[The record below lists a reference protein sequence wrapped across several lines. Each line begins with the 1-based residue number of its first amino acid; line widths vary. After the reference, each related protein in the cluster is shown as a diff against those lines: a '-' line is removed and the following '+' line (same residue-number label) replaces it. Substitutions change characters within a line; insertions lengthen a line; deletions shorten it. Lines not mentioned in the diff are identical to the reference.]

1 MPLPLHCAKRL
12 SFAALP
18 LPNFSKANFC
28 KKFRTD
34 DFSSQETTTYTVFV
48 TVCCHIIIVS
58 INLCIISLT
67 KSAFLVREKH
77 SRPIVPT
84 KDYNMSYKF
93 GIFNRF
99 LVVLVVVVVVRIM
112 STVAYFKLPMNPF

>member
-1 MPLPLHCAKRL
+1 M
-12 SFAALP
+12 
-18 LPNFSKANFC
+18 
-28 KKFRTD
+28 
-34 DFSSQETTTYTVFV
+34 
-48 TVCCHIIIVS
+48 CCHIIIVS